1 MHENDKTLENIH
13 AKFGSFSSTMKDQ
26 LSFNRTLETQLA
38 KFGSAIPVHPTISH
52 REKVNAVTTRGGSS
66 TRDPPHPNPT
76 SKNTTFDVVE
86 EETPKVQKGQN
97 EDISHEFYNNE
108 VLSFPTRNHKPS
120 VDEQLKKFV
129 EII

>member
-1 MHENDKTLENIH
+1 MQWPQEVVALLVIH
-13 AKFGSFSSTMKDQ
+13 HI
-26 LSFNRTLETQLA
+26 LTQ
-38 KFGSAIPVHPTISH
+38 
-52 REKVNAVTTRGGSS
+52 
-66 TRDPPHPNPT
+66 